1 MRAWLHRGASAA
13 QLAGDRPD
21 LWPAGALAW
30 LAYVGW
36 LPLLLVVADPDPNG
50 LAAFGVS
57 IYTSGAFPANV
68 IVMALGV
75 VAGFAILCLLA
86 ATGEVALQR
95 AATPLDGG
103 RPPFA
108 RATVTAFSVILLSA
122 LPAAVAVGLLL
133 RRLMAVAPDEFQSP
147 DIATP
152 VLLRLALD
160 LLPYL
165 LALLPV
171 LLLVQA
177 FGAVAL
183 RRAQA
188 EPGVALTSILAATAR
203 DLLRWPWNHL
213 ALAASAL
220 VLDLVAAAVSF
231 GLLRILWGPIGAALE
246 GGRLASPDTLL
257 LLLGFVAIWLTLLLA
272 AGAVHVAISVWW
284 AIEMARGGRGWRM
297 SRVEG
302 GTGGAD

>member
-1 MRAWLHRGASAA
+1 MRAWLHRAALAA
-13 QLAGDRPD
+13 QLAGDRAD

-36 LPLLLVVADPDPNG
+36 LPLILVVADPDPNG

-68 IVMALGV
+68 IALALAV
-75 VAGFAILCLLA
+75 LAGFAILCLLA
-86 ATGEVALQR
+86 AMAEVALQR
-95 AATPLDGG
+95 TATSLHG

-108 RATVTAFSVILLSA
+108 RATLTAFSVILVSA

-147 DIATP
+147 DITTP
-152 VLLRLALD
+152 VLVRLALD

-165 LALLPV
+165 LALLLV

-177 FGAVAL
+177 FGAIAL

-188 EPGVALTSILAATAR
+188 EPGVALTSILAATAG
-203 DLLRWPWNHL
+203 DLLRRPWSRL
-213 ALAASAL
+213 AVAASAL
-220 VLDLVAAAVSF
+220 LLDLVAAIVSF
-231 GLLRILWGPIGAALE
+231 GLLRILWAPIGAALE

-272 AGAVHVAISVWW
+272 AGAVHVAISAWW
-284 AIEMARGGRGWRM
+284 AMELARAEQGWRRL
-297 SRVEG
+297 RVEG
-302 GTGGAD
+302 GRGGAD

>member
-1 MRAWLHRGASAA
+1 VRAWLHRGALAA
-13 QLAGDRPD
+13 QLAGDRAD

-30 LAYVGW
+30 LAYIGW
-36 LPLLLVVADPDPNG
+36 LPLILVVADPDPNG

-57 IYTSGAFPANV
+57 IYTSGAFPANLV
-68 IVMALGV
+68 ALALSV

-86 ATGEVALQR
+86 AMSEVALQR
-95 AATPLDGG
+95 AATALDDG
-103 RPPFA
+103 RPAFG
-108 RATVTAFSVILLSA
+108 RAIRTAFSVILLSS

-147 DIATP
+147 DITTP
-152 VLLRLALD
+152 VLARLALD

-165 LALLPV
+165 LAMLPV
-171 LLLVQA
+171 LALVQA
-177 FGAVAL
+177 FGGVAL
-183 RRAQA
+183 RRAQT
-188 EPGVALTSILAATAR
+188 EPAVSLTSILAATAN
-203 DLLRWPWNHL
+203 DLLRRPWNRL

-220 VLDLVAAAVSF
+220 LLDLVAAAVTF
-231 GLLRILWGPIGAALE
+231 GLLRILWAPIGAALE

-272 AGAVHVAISVWW
+272 AGAMHVAISAWW
-284 AIEMARGGRGWRM
+284 AIEMARGGPGWRR

-302 GTGGAD
+302 GRGGAD

>member
-1 MRAWLHRGASAA
+1 MRAWLQRGASAA
-13 QLAGDRPD
+13 QLAGDRAD

-30 LAYVGW
+30 LAYIGW
-36 LPLLLVVADPDPNG
+36 LPLILVVADPDPND
-50 LAAFGVS
+50 LAAFAVA

-68 IVMALGV
+68 IALALGV
-75 VAGFAILCLLA
+75 VAGFAVLCLLA
-86 ATGEVALQR
+86 AMGEVALQR
-95 AATPLDGG
+95 AATPLNGG
-103 RPPFA
+103 RPAFA
-108 RATVTAFSVILLSA
+108 RATLTAFSVILVSA
-122 LPAAVAVGLLL
+122 VPAAIAAGLLL

-147 DIATP
+147 DISTP
-152 VLLRLALD
+152 VLVRLALD

-183 RRAQA
+183 RRARA
-188 EPGVALTSILAATAR
+188 EPTVALTSILATTAG
-203 DLLRWPWNHL
+203 DLLRRPWNRL

-220 VLDLVAAAVSF
+220 LLDLVMAVVSF
-231 GLLRILWGPIGAALE
+231 GLLRILWAPIGAALE

-257 LLLGFVAIWLTLLLA
+257 LLLGFIAIWLTLLLA
-272 AGAVHVAISVWW
+272 AGAVHVAISAWW
-284 AIEMARGGRGWRM
+284 AIELARGGRGWRR